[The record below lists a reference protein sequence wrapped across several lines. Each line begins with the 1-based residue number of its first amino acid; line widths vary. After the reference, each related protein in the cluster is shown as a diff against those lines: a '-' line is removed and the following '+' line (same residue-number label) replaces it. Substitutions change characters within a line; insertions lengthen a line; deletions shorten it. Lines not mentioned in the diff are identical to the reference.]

1 MAYTY
6 DITTSK
12 KDNRA
17 NICLFSCHTIL
28 TIVDLFISTFLVAY
42 IFNYCA
48 TTSEY
53 IFAVG
58 QFYITNYAFN
68 IVAILLISYIVEKTN
83 RVWMYRISLVLEL
96 GVVLVAIFMGEKI
109 AALAWLGGLL
119 RGIFESFYYSS
130 YNVLKQEMVS
140 RKSMKN
146 FTILLQVISK
156 VVNIVVPVV
165 LGALISVS
173 TYANIAIYI
182 AVICVIQIVI
192 SFGIKAHRPEGSKL
206 RIIGYNKAL
215 SGNPEAKRIM
225 RYVYL
230 GCFIYGTNT
239 CISILVN
246 ICVMFQYGSTLSLGA
261 ITSIIS
267 VVTMVVVLLV
277 GKFTKAGKRSWLF
290 IASAFLPLIGSLSFA
305 LYPTKVTLI
314 LLNLCTGIAIVI
326 YSSIFEL
333 YRNGNLKELGLY
345 EQITEH
351 QTLCE
356 MIFCFSRIISFGI
369 IMLLGVIGNMTA
381 FYVFLV
387 IAHCSATSMLLYLMN
402 YEKKYLIKNS
412 LDKNTKDDIIEQNL
426 QETGDVNGN
435 N

>member
-1 MAYTY
+1 MAYSY

-12 KDNRA
+12 KDNTA

-42 IFNYCA
+42 IYQYCA

-68 IVAILLISYIVEKTN
+68 FVAIIIISYIVERTN
-83 RVWMYRISLVLEL
+83 RVWMYRFSLVLEL
-96 GVVLVAIFMGEKI
+96 GVVLVAIFLGEKI
-109 AALAWLGGLL
+109 AALAWLGGLM
-119 RGIFESFYYSS
+119 RGVFESFYYSS

-140 RKSMKN
+140 RKSMLN
-146 FTILLQVISK
+146 FAVLLQVISK

-182 AVICVIQIVI
+182 AIICVIQIAV
-192 SFGIKAHRPEGSKL
+192 SFGIRAHKPDGSKFSL
-206 RIIGYNKAL
+206 VGYNKELAH
-215 SGNPEAKRIM
+215 NDKAKHIM

-230 GCFIYGTNT
+230 GCLIYGMTT
-239 CISILVN
+239 CIGILVN

-267 VVTMVVVLLV
+267 VVSMVVILLISR
-277 GKFTKAGKRSWLF
+277 FTHQGKRAWVFIVSAVLTLISELLF
-290 IASAFLPLIGSLSFA
+290 VLW
-305 LYPTKVTLI
+305 TDRVTLI
-314 LLNLCTGIAIVI
+314 IFNLVNTIANVI
-326 YSSIFEL
+326 YGAVFDP
-333 YRNGNLKELGLY
+333 YRNGNLKELGMY
-345 EQITEH
+345 SEITEH
-351 QTLCE
+351 QALCE
-356 MIFCFSRIISFGI
+356 TLFCVSRIISFGI
-369 IMLLGVIGNMTA
+369 IMLLGIWGNMTA
-381 FYVFLV
+381 FYIALVVF
-387 IAHCSATSMLLYLMN
+387 ASFASFMLIYLLF
-402 YEKKYLIKNS
+402 YEKKYLIS
-412 LDKNTKDDIIEQNL
+412 APESAQQNTISE
-426 QETGDVNGN
+426 NGEAHEN